1 MDGSNLNLSD
11 MGTMNN
17 GQGGMGGGKPDRT
30 APTGEEAAA
39 ASVQLGEMGEAPTG
53 RPGDMEPGNL
63 SEGETGEQQET
74 EMPTDDDSAADF
86 PQSRPTGGGGGQM
99 PSSGSFDG
107 STMASTGSETGW
119 IWLAASA
126 AILLLGLAVAF
137 KFRR

>member
-11 MGTMNN
+11 MGAMNN

-39 ASVQLGEMGEAPTG
+39 ASAQPGEMGEA
-53 RPGDMEPGNL
+53 
-63 SEGETGEQQET
+63 
-74 EMPTDDDSAADF
+74 
-86 PQSRPTGGGGGQM
+86 PTGGGGGQM
-99 PSSGSFDG
+99 PSSGSFSG
-107 STMASTGSETGW
+107 NAVAASSDETGW
-119 IWLAASA
+119 IWIAASA